1 VLNETRVSVTGKYCM
16 LASKLMHVP
25 SVRTMKVAVI
35 SNEAIENKINAFA

>member
-1 VLNETRVSVTGKYCM
+1 M

-35 SNEAIENKINAFA
+35 SNEAIENKKRVCVGYLEVAHHHSQP